1 MMETVFIHVEVG
13 DSIKISGDVVTTGS
27 VCTFLIKYLKKHH
40 MKTATGSFLP
50 PYIDCT
56 KANVPN

>member
-1 MMETVFIHVEVG
+1 METVFIHVDLG
-13 DSIKISGDVVTTGS
+13 NSIKISGDVISTGS
-27 VCTFLIKYLKKHH
+27 VCPFLIKYLKNPH

-50 PYIDCT
+50 PYIDCA